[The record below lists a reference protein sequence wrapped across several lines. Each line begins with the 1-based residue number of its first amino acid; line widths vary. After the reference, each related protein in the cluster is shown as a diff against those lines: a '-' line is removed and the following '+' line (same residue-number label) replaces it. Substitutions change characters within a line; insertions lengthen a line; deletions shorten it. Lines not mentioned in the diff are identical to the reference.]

1 MLAQQVMLADSV
13 NKNPVS
19 YATVYNANG
28 TVIGESQG
36 QVNWYNSLAW
46 IKVPVPGDSSY
57 DGLTKEIADM
67 VIQILLATDNSVRK
81 GIII

>member
-1 MLAQQVMLADSV
+1 MYKKNIITILLTFISVEMLAQQVMLADSV

-36 QVNWYNSLAW
+36 QVN
-46 IKVPVPGDSSY
+46 
-57 DGLTKEIADM
+57 
-67 VIQILLATDNSVRK
+67 
-81 GIII
+81 